1 MKRHSFIA
9 FIMILLIAFTVFGQD
24 LKEEKT
30 IFKPSEL
37 VQKPSGFLN
46 TLIDPAKFEMS
57 HSYSLSYLSSGDQST
72 NVGLYLNTMTYRF
85 SDPLLMQLRIGYM
98 HQPLG
103 GNHHTLSSQQGTVFL
118 QGAHLL
124 YRPGKNMLISIDYE
138 SYPTMFFSPYRYG
151 W

>member
-1 MKRHSFIA
+1 MKPYFFVA
-9 FIMILLIAFTVFGQD
+9 VLMILLISLSVFSQD
-24 LKEEKT
+24 LTDKKSV
-30 IFKPSEL
+30 FKPSEL

-46 TLIDPAKFEMS
+46 YLIDPAKFEMS
-57 HSYSLSYLSSGDQST
+57 HSYSLSYLSSGDRST

-98 HQPLG
+98 HQPFG
-103 GNHHTLSSQQGTVFL
+103 GDRSTLSSQQGNFFL

-124 YRPGKNMLISIDYE
+124 YRPTKNMIISFDYE
-138 SYPTMFFSPYRYG
+138 SYPFMMVSPYRYG